1 MEAEAVKEAT
11 GPLLRWIAALDS
23 HAPLSE
29 YPDRLRAVTYHLPD
43 AATVGRVLA
52 AVNDALTVRL
62 LVLSGERLG
71 PAPCAYVWLALGSG
85 GRCEETLGSDQD
97 NAVAYRDATA
107 GQYFADLA
115 ELAVSGLAA
124 AGLPRCPGG
133 YVATRWRYPLDEWE
147 RMFRRWLDGP
157 DPQALVEAE
166 VLFDFRTVHGD
177 LPTASL
183 AAIVRRG
190 GGHRRFTTQM
200 ARAAVS
206 FPPPLGLFGR
216 IRTSHGTLDLKRA
229 GIAAIVLLA
238 RLYALAAGSEARST
252 PDRLAAAARA
262 GTLSRDGAD
271 RLARAYRVLTDLRW
285 RARGNRLQLGDLAP
299 ADRRALLDAL
309 RAVHDMQQATARNFR
324 TDTVS

>member
-11 GPLLRWIAALDS
+11 GPLLRWIATVDS
-23 HAPLSE
+23 QAPLTE
-29 YPDRLRAVTYHLPD
+29 YPDRLRAVTHDLPD
-43 AATVGRVLA
+43 AATVGRALA
-52 AVNDALTVRL
+52 AANDALAARL
-62 LVLSGERLG
+62 LVLSEERLG
-71 PAPCAYVWLALGSG
+71 PAPCPYVWLTLGSG
-85 GRCEETLGSDQD
+85 GRGEETLGSDQD
-97 NAVAYRDATA
+97 NAVAYRDAAA
-107 GQYFADLA
+107 GPYFADLA
-115 ELAVSGLAA
+115 ERAVSGLAA

-133 YVATRWRYPLDEWE
+133 YVATRWRHPLHEWE
-147 RMFRRWLDGP
+147 RMFRHWVDDP

-166 VLFDFRTVHGD
+166 VLFDFRAVHGD

-183 AAIVRRG
+183 ATIVRRG
-190 GGHRRFTTQM
+190 GGHRRFTIQM

-216 IRTSHGTLDLKRA
+216 IRTRHGTLDLKRG

-252 PDRLAAAARA
+252 PDRLADAARF
-262 GTLSRDGAD
+262 GTLSSDGAG

-285 RARGNRLQLGDLAP
+285 RTHSNRVHLGDLSP
-299 ADRRALLDAL
+299 ADRRALLGAL
-309 RAVHDMQQATARNFR
+309 RAIHDLQQATARNFR